1 MKPILLYGATG
12 FSGSRIAKRLVGAG
26 VDVILSGR
34 NPNKLEKIGE
44 QLGMP
49 WQPLSLSNSSQLAD
63 LLSQCSLVFNMAGP
77 YRQTAEPVIDAALH
91 SRVHYLDL
99 AGEWPVFQKAIALDQ
114 DAKHAECMLMPGV
127 GFTIAVSDCL
137 LVMAAQK
144 FAATKCLRLA
154 ISSPDLV
161 SPGTLKSMLG
171 LVDPNVWICH
181 RGEMKEIPV
190 GSLKHYFP
198 FGSRYAKA
206 TAVNWPDVFTAP
218 HSTGIQTIEA
228 FGEVSLVSELL
239 YQASGKLAPLLK
251 TPLIQSGLQ
260 ALSQLSPTAR
270 MNSDES
276 AGFFLTVE
284 AIDRWRRSSYMSLK
298 TKDGYTVTTEIA
310 CKIIHLIMQGQV
322 RPGFQ
327 TPAMVFGA
335 DLIKDIPSINLLQH
349 R

>member
-34 NPNKLEKIGE
+34 NPSKLEKIGE

-49 WQPLSLSNSSQLAD
+49 WQPLSLSNRSQLAD

-77 YRQTAEPVIDAALH
+77 YRQTAEPVIEAAL
-91 SRVHYLDL
+91 SSGRHYLDL

-114 DAKHAECMLMPGV
+114 DAKDAECMLMPGV

-137 LVMAAQK
+137 LVMASER

-161 SPGTLKSMLG
+161 SSGTLKSMLG

-181 RGEMKEIPV
+181 QGEMKEIPV
-190 GSLKHYFP
+190 GSLNHYFP

-206 TAVNWPDVFTAP
+206 TAVNWPDVFTAR

-239 YQASGKLAPLLK
+239 YQASAKLAPILQV
-251 TPLIQSGLQ
+251 PLIQSGLQ
-260 ALSQLSPTAR
+260 ALSQFTSTAR
-270 MNSDES
+270 KRSEES
-276 AGFFLTVE
+276 SGFIMTVE
-284 AIDRWRRSSYMSLK
+284 AMDCWRRSSYLSLK
-298 TKDGYTVTTEIA
+298 TKDGYTVTTDIA
-310 CKIIHLIMQGQV
+310 CKIIDLILQGQV
-322 RPGFQ
+322 QPGFQ
-327 TPAMVFGA
+327 TPAMVFGS
-335 DLIKDIPSINLLQH
+335 DLIKNIPSIELPES
-349 R
+349 

>member
-34 NPNKLEKIGE
+34 NPGKLQKIGE
-44 QLGMP
+44 ELGVP
-49 WQPLSLSNSSQLAD
+49 WQPLSLNSSSQLQEILD
-63 LLSQCSLVFNMAGP
+63 RCSLVFNMAGP
-77 YRQTAEPVIDAALH
+77 YRQTAEPVIQAALL

-114 DAKHAECMLMPGV
+114 AAKQAQCMLMPGV

-137 LVMAAQK
+137 LVMAAK
-144 FAATKCLRLA
+144 EFADIKCLRLA
-154 ISSPDLV
+154 ISTPDLV
-161 SPGTLKSMLG
+161 SSGTLKSMFG

-181 RGEMKEIPV
+181 QGEMKEIPV
-190 GSLKHYFP
+190 GALNHYFP
-198 FGSRYAKA
+198 FGSRYGKA
-206 TAVNWPDVFTAP
+206 TAMNWPDVFTAR

-239 YQASGKLAPLLK
+239 YQASGKLAPLLQK
-251 TPLIQSGLQ
+251 PLIQSSLQ
-260 ALSQLSPTAR
+260 ALSQFTPTAHK
-270 MNSDES
+270 NSQDS

-284 AIDRWRRSSYMSLK
+284 AMDHWRRSSYLSLK
-298 TKDGYTVTTEIA
+298 TMDGYTVTTDIA
-310 CKIIHLIMQGQV
+310 CKVIALILQGQV

-327 TPAMVFGA
+327 TPAMVFGV
-335 DLIKDIPSINLLQH
+335 DLISNIPSIELAKQG
-349 R
+349 